1 MSIKDDDQLQTVLLQ
16 WQVYNELEGLDRKE
30 TKDLKHKGFRA
41 TRCQKGEQYFLI
53 WQILLIKPRAAMQMA
68 TGRVF
73 QS

>member
-53 WQILLIKPRAAMQMA
+53 
-68 TGRVF
+68 
-73 QS
+73 